1 MIELLRTAQLEDLL
15 HRDQNGLD
23 MPVQENGAN
32 LSSGEKQLICICR
45 AILRKSSVIILDEAT
60 ANIDVVTEQKVQRL
74 ISEELEGCTMITI
87 AHRLNTI
94 MQSDKVMVLSF
105 GRIIEFDEPSRLAA
119 DPNSE
124 FASLLKELEKEESD

>member
-1 MIELLRTAQLEDLL
+1 
-15 HRDQNGLD
+15 

-94 MQSDKVMVLSF
+94 MQSDKVMVLSY
-105 GRIIEFDEPSRLAA
+105 GRIIEFDEPSTLAA

-124 FASLLKELEKEESD
+124 FASLLKQLEKDEND